1 MKIQYNTTKVIIKV
15 RTINIINIYL
25 LFFKSNNDLFKMF
38 AMQLILYCNKLS
50 IKQIIKL
57 QTHTK
62 NKIHKKCKKKA
73 LDFCYLFLKYFY

>member
-50 IKQIIKL
+50 IK
-57 QTHTK
+57 
-62 NKIHKKCKKKA
+62 
-73 LDFCYLFLKYFY
+73 